1 MASVRDCYQ
10 KAGYSL
16 TPDRNPARERGW
28 TCYLAGKTGE
38 RLRLCET
45 FYSEQGKRWGLVDD
59 WFEETI
65 NDRLA
70 GPFWAVVTSEPA
82 R

>member
-1 MASVRDCYQ
+1 MASVRDCYE
-10 KAGYSL
+10 KAGYRL
-16 TPDRNPARERGW
+16 TLDRIPSKQPGW
-28 TCYLAGKTGE
+28 TCYLAGKTAE
-38 RLRLCET
+38 QLRLCET

-65 NDRLA
+65 NDRLP
-70 GPFWAVVTSEPA
+70 GPFWSVVTSEQA